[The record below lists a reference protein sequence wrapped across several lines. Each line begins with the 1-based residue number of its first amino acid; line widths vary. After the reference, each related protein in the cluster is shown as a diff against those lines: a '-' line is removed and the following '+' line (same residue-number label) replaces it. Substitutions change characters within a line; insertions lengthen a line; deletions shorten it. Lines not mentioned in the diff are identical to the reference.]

1 MLTQLHIK
9 NYAIIDSLDIQWP
22 SDFIA
27 ITGETGAGKSIM
39 IGALQF
45 VLGAR
50 TDAKVLRNAEEKCV
64 VEVCFDIPLSLQ
76 EKITASIDI
85 DDPKQII
92 IRREI
97 LPNGK
102 SRTFIN
108 DTPAL
113 VTDINQIA
121 PMLISIHQQ
130 FDHLDIIDPLFQL
143 TSLDAF
149 AELQTEVKKYQ
160 TQFKQY
166 EQLKRNK
173 KELQELHIK
182 AQQEQ
187 DFLQFQWEEL
197 QQIDLKENEFG
208 TLEEELKIASK
219 SEEIL
224 NQTNHASTILNNEKG
239 VLDSVQD
246 ILQLLRSV
254 RINPIVNTLYD
265 RLELIQTEIKDIAL
279 ELESIS
285 EHIDTD
291 PKKLLALQQ
300 RFDLIIRLMK
310 KHRVQSDHE
319 LIQFK
324 QEIESKLNSISHGE
338 DQINQLDLEIKT
350 LHQDLMSHALS
361 ISKTRK
367 QKSLE
372 LVKRTSP
379 LLRLLGMEFAQFDIK
394 FEETA
399 ELNQLGI
406 DAIEFQFTSNKG
418 SSPKALKN
426 QASGGEISRLNLVI
440 KSLVA
445 QKAELP
451 TMIFDEIDTGV
462 SGQVALQMGNILR
475 DMSVHHQVITITHSP
490 QVASRAKHHF
500 FVYKDST
507 SKLTNTKL
515 KKLEAEERYVE
526 IAKMLSGDPPSSAA
540 LINAKELIQL

>member
-9 NYAIIDSLDIQWP
+9 NYAIIDTLDIQWP

-130 FDHLDIIDPLFQL
+130 FDHLDIIDPIFQL
-143 TSLDAF
+143 TSLDAY
-149 AELQTEVKKYQ
+149 AELQSQVKKYQ
-160 TQFKQY
+160 TSFKHY

-224 NQTNHASTILNNEKG
+224 NQTNHATTLFNNDKG

-254 RINPIVNTLYD
+254 RINPVVNTLYD
-265 RLELIQTEIKDIAL
+265 RLEIIQTELKDISL

-300 RFDLIIRLMK
+300 RFDLIVRLMK
-310 KHRVQSDHE
+310 KHRVQSDQE

-338 DQINQLDLEIKT
+338 DQINQLDVEIKAI
-350 LHQDLMSHALS
+350 HQELKSQALN

>member
-9 NYAIIDSLDIQWP
+9 NYAIIDTLDIQWP

-239 VLDSVQD
+239 VIDSVQD

-350 LHQDLMSHALS
+350 LHQDLLSHALS

-367 QKSLE
+367 QKSIE
-372 LVKRTSP
+372 LVKQTSP

-418 SSPKALKN
+418 SQPKALKN

-475 DMSVHHQVITITHSP
+475 DMSTHHQVITITHSP

>member
-9 NYAIIDSLDIQWP
+9 NYAIIDTLDIQWP

-121 PMLISIHQQ
+121 PLLISIHQQ

-239 VLDSVQD
+239 VIDSVQD

-350 LHQDLMSHALS
+350 LHQDLLSHALS

-372 LVKRTSP
+372 LVKHTSP

-394 FEETA
+394 FDTST

>member
-1 MLTQLHIK
+1 M
-9 NYAIIDSLDIQWP
+9 
-22 SDFIA
+22 
-27 ITGETGAGKSIM
+27 
-39 IGALQF
+39 
-45 VLGAR
+45 
-50 TDAKVLRNAEEKCV
+50 
-64 VEVCFDIPLSLQ
+64 
-76 EKITASIDI
+76 
-85 DDPKQII
+85 
-92 IRREI
+92 
-97 LPNGK
+97 
-102 SRTFIN
+102 
-108 DTPAL
+108 
-113 VTDINQIA
+113 
-121 PMLISIHQQ
+121 
-130 FDHLDIIDPLFQL
+130 
-143 TSLDAF
+143 
-149 AELQTEVKKYQ
+149 QTEVKKYQ

-239 VLDSVQD
+239 VIDSVQD

-291 PKKLLALQQ
+291 PKKLLALQL

>member
-9 NYAIIDSLDIQWP
+9 NYAIIDTLDIQWP

-76 EKITASIDI
+76 EKIIASIDI

-121 PMLISIHQQ
+121 PLLISIHQQ
-130 FDHLDIIDPLFQL
+130 FDHLDIIDPIFQL
-143 TSLDAF
+143 NSLDAF
-149 AELQTEVKKYQ
+149 AELQTEVKKYL

-239 VLDSVQD
+239 VIDSVQD

-300 RFDLIIRLMK
+300 RFDLIVRLMK

-350 LHQDLMSHALS
+350 LHQDLLSHALS

-394 FEETA
+394 FDTTA

-475 DMSVHHQVITITHSP
+475 DMSGHHQVITITHSP

>member
-9 NYAIIDSLDIQWP
+9 NYAIIDTLDIQWP

-76 EKITASIDI
+76 EKIVASIDI

-143 TSLDAF
+143 TSLDAY
-149 AELQTEVKKYQ
+149 AELQSQVKKYQ
-160 TQFKQY
+160 TSFKQY

-197 QQIDLKENEFG
+197 QQIDLKENEFSA
-208 TLEEELKIASK
+208 LEEELKIASK

-224 NQTNHASTILNNEKG
+224 NQTNHATTLFNNEKG

-254 RINPIVNTLYD
+254 RINPVVNTLYD
-265 RLELIQTEIKDIAL
+265 RLEIIQTELKDISL

-300 RFDLIIRLMK
+300 RFDLIVRLMK
-310 KHRVQSDHE
+310 KHRVQSDQE

-350 LHQDLMSHALS
+350 IHQELKSQALN

-440 KSLVA
+440 RSLVA

>member
-9 NYAIIDSLDIQWP
+9 NYAIIDTLDIQWP

-224 NQTNHASTILNNEKG
+224 NQTTHASTILNNEKG
-239 VLDSVQD
+239 VIDSVQD

-324 QEIESKLNSISHGE
+324 HEIESKLNSISHGE
-338 DQINQLDLEIKT
+338 DQINRLDLEIKT

-367 QKSLE
+367 QKSID
-372 LVKRTSP
+372 LVKQTSP

-418 SSPKALKN
+418 SQPKALKN

-475 DMSVHHQVITITHSP
+475 DMSTHHQVITITHSP

>member
-9 NYAIIDSLDIQWP
+9 NYAIIDTLDIQWP

-50 TDAKVLRNAEEKCV
+50 TDVKVLRNAEEKCV

-121 PMLISIHQQ
+121 PLLISIHQQ

-173 KELQELHIK
+173 KEIQELHIK

-239 VLDSVQD
+239 VIDSVQD

-475 DMSVHHQVITITHSP
+475 DMSAHHQVITITHSP

>member
-9 NYAIIDSLDIQWP
+9 NYAIIDTLDIQWP
-22 SDFIA
+22 LDFIA

-143 TSLDAF
+143 TSLDAY
-149 AELQTEVKKYQ
+149 AELQSQVKKYQ
-160 TQFKQY
+160 TSFKHY

-197 QQIDLKENEFG
+197 QQIDLKENEFSA
-208 TLEEELKIASK
+208 LEEELKIASK

-224 NQTNHASTILNNEKG
+224 NQTNHATTLFNNDKG

-246 ILQLLRSV
+246 LLQLLRSV
-254 RINPIVNTLYD
+254 RINPVVNTLYD
-265 RLELIQTEIKDIAL
+265 RLEIIQTELKDISL

-300 RFDLIIRLMK
+300 RFDLIVRLMK
-310 KHRVQSDHE
+310 KHRVQSDQE

-324 QEIESKLNSISHGE
+324 QDIESKLNSISHGE

-350 LHQDLMSHALS
+350 IHQELKSQALN

-399 ELNQLGI
+399 EINQLGI

>member
-9 NYAIIDSLDIQWP
+9 NYAIIDTLDIQWP

-121 PMLISIHQQ
+121 PLLISIHQQ

-239 VLDSVQD
+239 VIDSVQD

-350 LHQDLMSHALS
+350 LHQDLLSHALS

-394 FEETA
+394 FDTTA

-418 SSPKALKN
+418 SSPKALKH

>member
-9 NYAIIDSLDIQWP
+9 NYAIIDTLDIQWP

-130 FDHLDIIDPLFQL
+130 FDHLDIIDPIFQL
-143 TSLDAF
+143 NSLDAF

-239 VLDSVQD
+239 VIDSVQD

-338 DQINQLDLEIKT
+338 DQINQLNLEIKT

>member
-50 TDAKVLRNAEEKCV
+50 TDVKVLRNAEEKCV

-121 PMLISIHQQ
+121 PLLISIHQQ

-160 TQFKQY
+160 TLFKQY

-239 VLDSVQD
+239 VIDSVQD

-394 FEETA
+394 FEETT

-515 KKLEAEERYVE
+515 KKLEADERYVE

>member
-9 NYAIIDSLDIQWP
+9 NYAIIDTLDIQWP

-130 FDHLDIIDPLFQL
+130 FDHLDIIDPIFQL
-143 TSLDAF
+143 NSLDAF

-239 VLDSVQD
+239 VIDSVQD

-265 RLELIQTEIKDIAL
+265 RLELIQTEIKDISL

>member
-9 NYAIIDSLDIQWP
+9 NYAIIDTLDIQWP

-121 PMLISIHQQ
+121 PLLISIHQQ

-239 VLDSVQD
+239 VIDSVQD

-350 LHQDLMSHALS
+350 LHQDLLSHALS

-394 FEETA
+394 FDTTA

>member
-27 ITGETGAGKSIM
+27 ITGETGAGNSIM

-50 TDAKVLRNAEEKCV
+50 TDVKVLRNAEEKRV
-64 VEVCFDIPLSLQ
+64 VEDRFDTPLSLQ
-76 EKITASIDI
+76 EKITDSIDI

-121 PMLISIHQQ
+121 PLLISIHQQ
-130 FDHLDIIDPLFQL
+130 FDHLDIIDPIFQL
-143 TSLDAF
+143 NSLDAF

-239 VLDSVQD
+239 VIDSVQD

-406 DAIEFQFTSNKG
+406 DTIEFQFTSNKG

>member
-9 NYAIIDSLDIQWP
+9 NYAIIDTLDIQWP

-239 VLDSVQD
+239 VIDSVQD

-350 LHQDLMSHALS
+350 LHQDLLSHALS

-367 QKSLE
+367 QKSIE
-372 LVKRTSP
+372 LVKQTSP

-418 SSPKALKN
+418 SQPKALKN

-475 DMSVHHQVITITHSP
+475 AMSTHHQVITITHSP

>member
-9 NYAIIDSLDIQWP
+9 NYAIIDTLDIQWP

-239 VLDSVQD
+239 VIDSVQD